1 MFAKPGDL
9 TVQASMNGAQCIV
22 GYSVCINI
30 APYVAVPGVA
40 QSLSNETFIGVT
52 S

>member
-1 MFAKPGDL
+1 
-9 TVQASMNGAQCIV
+9 VQARMNWARCIV

-40 QSLSNETFIGVT
+40 QSLNNEICI
-52 S
+52 